1 MLCGTASSTTANHS
15 QSKCL
20 NCFISIGV
28 YLFACDYV
36 FATPK
41 ISEFNNLNIII
52 YLGGA
57 KIQLT
62 LQINKKSLI
71 YFKKCS
77 IAMSPKATNTFFTS
91 IKKVGSMKNPSNPRD
106 MNILSIF
113 VYLLCSINTATRF
126 QSFSSKSSSVTPR
139 PL

>member
-1 MLCGTASSTTANHS
+1 M
-15 QSKCL
+15 
-20 NCFISIGV
+20 
-28 YLFACDYV
+28 

-41 ISEFNNLNIII
+41 LSKFNNLNIII
-52 YLGGA
+52 YLVA

-113 VYLLCSINTATRF
+113 
-126 QSFSSKSSSVTPR
+126 K
-139 PL
+139 